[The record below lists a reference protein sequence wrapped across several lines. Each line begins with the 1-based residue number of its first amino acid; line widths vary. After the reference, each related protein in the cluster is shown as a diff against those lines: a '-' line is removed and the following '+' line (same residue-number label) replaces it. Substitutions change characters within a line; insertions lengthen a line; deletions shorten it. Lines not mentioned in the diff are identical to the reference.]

1 MSLDNQ
7 TKELAGNL
15 ILFMKK
21 KFGFDRLPAI
31 SFIDSKKN
39 SSNHLCMT
47 GGYNQEAEEISVYIT
62 DRHPKD
68 ILRSLAHEMLH
79 HVQKCEGK
87 FDGKDTSITVNPNY
101 IMYDKFLKNIEAD
114 AFERGNIC
122 FREWE
127 ATKKGDK
134 TMSESKKSEKK
145 MSKPEITA
153 KHKKAKEAM
162 PSFIDQYGKKEGERI
177 AYATAMSGKM
187 DEELELEEAAKPD
200 FLDLD
205 KDGNKKEP
213 MKKAAKDAKKE
224 KIKEEKEVKVN
235 EALKNSHNYSTV
247 TRALPEVAAARDEFI
262 FKELIR
268 KFNIKK

>member
-7 TKELAGNL
+7 TRELAGDL
-15 ILFMKK
+15 ILFMRK

-47 GGYNQEAEEISVYIT
+47 GGYDQGAEEISIYIT
-62 DRHPKD
+62 GRHPKD

-87 FDGKDTSITVNPNY
+87 FDGKDTSATANPNY

-134 TMSESKKSEKK
+134 TMSESEKK
-145 MSKPEITA
+145 TTKPEITA
-153 KHKKAKEAM
+153 KHKKAKDAM
-162 PSFIDQYGKKEGERI
+162 PSFVKQYGKEKGKKI

-187 DEELELEEAAKPD
+187 DEEIDLEEAAKPD

-205 KDGNKKEP
+205 KDGDKKEP

-224 KIKEEKEVKVN
+224 KVEEGKEVKVN

-247 TRALPEVAAARDEFI
+247 TRALPEVAEARDEFM
-262 FKELIR
+262 FKELMR